1 MSEFFI
7 RRPIVAIVIA
17 VLMVLIG
24 TICLTILPISQ
35 YPEIVPPEIQVT
47 THYTGADA
55 VTIEQSVAA
64 PLEQKMSGVDK
75 MNYMYS
81 TNANNGDMR
90 LIVNFDLGTDV
101 NIDQVL
107 AQLRVSQAQ
116 SQFRRTLT
124 TLGLRRRNR
133 SQRRLCSSQS
143 LLQTV
148 AMTIFSWLTTLTL
161 TWLIHSCGYLAL
173 AMSRC
178 SAPGNMP
185 CGCGQA

>member
-24 TICLTILPISQ
+24 TICLTTLPISQ
-35 YPEIVPPEIQVT
+35 YPDIVPPEIQIKRT
-47 THYTGADA
+47 YTGADA
-55 VTIEQSVAA
+55 LTIEQSVAA

-101 NIDQVL
+101 NIDQIL
-107 AQLRVSQAQ
+107 TQLRVSQAQ
-116 SQFRRTLT
+116 SQLPQDVNNFGVT
-124 TLGLRRRNR
+124 TQKSATSPLMLVAADY
-133 SQRRLCSSQS
+133 SQQ
-143 LLQTV
+143 
-148 AMTIFSWLTTLTL
+148 
-161 TWLIHSCGYLAL
+161 
-173 AMSRC
+173 
-178 SAPGNMP
+178 
-185 CGCGQA
+185 